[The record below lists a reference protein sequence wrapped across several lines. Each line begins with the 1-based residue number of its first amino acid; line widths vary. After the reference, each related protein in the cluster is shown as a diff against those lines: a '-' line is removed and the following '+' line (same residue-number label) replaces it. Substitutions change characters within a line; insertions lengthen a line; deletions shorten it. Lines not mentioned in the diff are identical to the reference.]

1 MRWMNIMKPE
11 VAIHLIEPGV
21 ERTNTKQVWADLGA
35 GNGLFTH
42 ALSRMLRAGST
53 IYAVDMNSTR
63 MSSILLWE
71 QVTLKI
77 IQSDFVRGEW
87 STELLNGILMANAL
101 HFVKEKET
109 FLKKL
114 KQRLTPG
121 GRLLIVEYE
130 MDKGNTWV
138 PYPVGFQKLSAL
150 AMSSDFTSIK
160 KLKEVPS
167 VYDGRMIYSV
177 VIE

>member
-1 MRWMNIMKPE
+1 MRPE
-11 VAIHLIEPGV
+11 VALQLIEPGV
-21 ERTNTKQVWADLGA
+21 ERTNTKQIWADLGA

-42 ALSRMLRAGST
+42 ALSRLIRAGSM
-53 IYAVDMNSTR
+53 IYAVDMNVAR
-63 MSSILLWE
+63 MSSISLWE

-77 IQSDFVRGEW
+77 IQSDFIRGEW
-87 STELLNGILMANAL
+87 STEPLNGILMANAL
-101 HFVKEKET
+101 HFVKEKES

-114 KQRLTPG
+114 KERLTPG

-138 PYPVGFQKLSAL
+138 PYPISFQKLSNL
-150 AMSSDFTSIK
+150 ASGCDFLSVK

-167 VYDGRMIYSV
+167 VYEGRMIYSV
-177 VIE
+177 MME